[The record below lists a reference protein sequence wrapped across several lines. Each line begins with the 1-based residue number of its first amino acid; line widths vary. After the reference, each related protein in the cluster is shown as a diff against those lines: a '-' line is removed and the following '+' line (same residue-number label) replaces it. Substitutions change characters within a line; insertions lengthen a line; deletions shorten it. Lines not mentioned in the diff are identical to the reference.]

1 MKLYIMK
8 TKALEVLKDN
18 LPLIYVKYFTEPT
31 NKWIEELYG
40 ENPFIEFKDVPEFS
54 LAPLDADLAKGEID
68 LRNCKILYEKLMFLS
83 ESQACDERL
92 WAGLTHSTFYDY
104 MRRRW
109 GYGYGKKPKTAKKEA
124 GEIKT
129 RFFYQGSGRGGF
141 YRNTLSKCWWV
152 GHNTYDPDNTVNH
165 FEKLDIIGSNDIS
178 TKISDIFHNNT
189 FASNPYIFTAIV
201 NALKYFKEENK
212 TLQTQAHIRPALQYL
227 NAVGGSVVI
236 DCLEQDEITD
246 IFINAIESIMQGDK
260 PSLSFNDSLDD
271 VDDLEDDDTSEE
283 YVENMDES
291 EDSSIPV
298 TLGCKVM
305 VRDSNGKTKVY
316 KYDYINGSLPKNIP
330 DFKGLSVGDS
340 FEFMGNNYKIED
352 ISI

>member
-68 LRNCKILYEKLMFLS
+68 LRNCKIIYEKLMFLS

-109 GYGYGKKPKTAKKEA
+109 GYGYGKKPKTAEKEA

-189 FASNPYIFTAIV
+189 FASNPYIFIAIV

-212 TLQTQAHIRPALQYL
+212 TLQTQTHIRPALQYL

-283 YVENMDES
+283 YVEKMDE
-291 EDSSIPV
+291 DGTSSIPV

-305 VRDSNGKTKVY
+305 VRDSNGKLKVY

-330 DFKGLSVGDS
+330 DFEGLFVGDS
-340 FEFMGNNYKIED
+340 FEFKGNNYKIED

>member
-8 TKALEVLKDN
+8 QDALDTLKSN
-18 LPLIYVKYFTEPT
+18 LSLIYAKYFTEPT
-31 NKWIEELYG
+31 NKWIEEIYG

-54 LAPLDADLAKGEID
+54 LAPLDAELSKGEID
-68 LRNCKILYEKLMFLS
+68 LRNCKILYEKLIFLS

-109 GYGYGKKPKTAKKEA
+109 GYGYGKKPKTAEKEA

-152 GHNTYDPDNTVNH
+152 GHNTYDPDNNVNH

-178 TKISDIFHNNT
+178 TKISDIFRNNT
-189 FASNPYIFTAIV
+189 FSSNPYIFTAIV

-212 TLQTQAHIRPALQYL
+212 TLQAQTHIRPALQYL
-227 NAVGGSVVI
+227 NAVGGAVVI
-236 DCLEQDEITD
+236 DCLDQDEITD

-271 VDDLEDDDTSEE
+271 VDDLEDDDTSDS
-283 YVENMDES
+283 YIENTDENTPS
-291 EDSSIPV
+291 AIPI

-305 VRDSNGKTKVY
+305 VKDSNGKIKVF
-316 KYDYINGSLPKNIP
+316 KYDYINGSLPPNIP
-330 DFKGLSVGDS
+330 DFEGLFVGDS
-340 FEFMGNNYKIED
+340 FDFMGDNYKIED